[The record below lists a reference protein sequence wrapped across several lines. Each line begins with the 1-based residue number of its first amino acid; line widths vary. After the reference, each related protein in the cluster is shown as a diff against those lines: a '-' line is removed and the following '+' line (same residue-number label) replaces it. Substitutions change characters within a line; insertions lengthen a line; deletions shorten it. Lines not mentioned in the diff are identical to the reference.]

1 MAVEI
6 SLEHICQI
14 FVGYS
19 SHGLNL
25 FLLQIASETL
35 SMPTL
40 QKIAEAVR
48 QLQEVIA
55 SGAGNAG
62 AQSHIQCETEAAEGR
77 GAGLM
82 HTGNQFVTRLN
93 FFGSALCSLP

>member
-35 SMPTL
+35 SMPTS
-40 QKIAEAVR
+40 QKTAEAVR